1 MLHCLQFDKLFGSIS
16 PLRHHNHLQFQT
28 LKLLF
33 IIITHNHKDITTV
46 NNNLIRI
53 CYFLSRI
60 GIYIKLSYKKY
71 KNIRLM
77 LLNEPSEL
85 KVANAYSIVVY
96 SINTKL
102 YRTNQL
108 INLLNL

>member
-1 MLHCLQFDKLFGSIS
+1 
-16 PLRHHNHLQFQT
+16 
-28 LKLLF
+28 
-33 IIITHNHKDITTV
+33 
-46 NNNLIRI
+46 
-53 CYFLSRI
+53 
-60 GIYIKLSYKKY
+60 
-71 KNIRLM
+71 M